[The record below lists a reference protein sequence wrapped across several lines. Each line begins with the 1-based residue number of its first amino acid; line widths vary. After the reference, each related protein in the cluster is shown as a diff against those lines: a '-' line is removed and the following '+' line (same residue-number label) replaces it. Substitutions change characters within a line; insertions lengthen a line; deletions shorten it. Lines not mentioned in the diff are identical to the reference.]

1 MFRSR
6 IRIISGFNSEA
17 GSGWRKAKMAHK
29 RRKKYKNVILQ
40 GLNVGRGC
48 KFEVLNRSLIFNCPL
63 LLIFGTKTWSGSWN
77 RFRIIPGHRSPD
89 HFDADSGSSSR
100 FKAGSGP
107 ESSEQPNSDPRNCHG
122 GSLCSWKA
130 HNGATEAQQWAI
142 KAQKPCRPLVRSWRL
157 GSH

>member
-29 RRKKYKNVILQ
+29 WRKKYKNVILQ

-63 LLIFGTKTWSGSWN
+63 ILIFGAKTWSGSWN

-89 HFDADSGSSSR
+89 HFDADFRSASR

-107 ESSEQPNSDPRNCHG
+107 ESSEHRIRIRDT
-122 GSLCSWKA
+122 
-130 HNGATEAQQWAI
+130 ATEAHYVVGGSQWSHRGSAWSHKGS
-142 KAQKPCRPLVRSWRL
+142 KAVHADH
-157 GSH
+157 GTVEA